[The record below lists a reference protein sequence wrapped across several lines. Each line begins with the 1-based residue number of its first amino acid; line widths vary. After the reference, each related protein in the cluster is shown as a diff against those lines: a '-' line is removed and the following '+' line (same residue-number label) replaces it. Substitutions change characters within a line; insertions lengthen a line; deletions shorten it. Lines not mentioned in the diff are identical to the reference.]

1 MSTPLPVSFD
11 PDAMTAVR
19 ASLVTASGAFSSHA
33 GSMPESPDAAV
44 SSTAVAGAMYAVADV
59 MEKLSG
65 ELQVVADNIGQ
76 QGSIYASTDGEVRDA
91 LERAEGR

>member
-1 MSTPLPVSFD
+1 
-11 PDAMTAVR
+11 MTAVR
-19 ASLVTASGAFSSHA
+19 TSLVTALNELSTHA
-33 GSMPESPDAAV
+33 GSMPASPDAAV

-76 QGSIYASTDGEVRDA
+76 QGTIYASTDGEVRTA
-91 LERAEGR
+91 LERAEGH